1 MTHEQIKEKINQ
13 RRRQMLVHSCIY
25 YRFDTN
31 IVSDF
36 DYDRW
41 VNELME
47 LQRKYP
53 EIAQQCVY
61 QEDFQNLD
69 ETTSG
74 FNISHNRPE
83 IVRKA
88 QYLLKLKVKRR

>member
-47 LQRKYP
+47 LQRKHP

-61 QEDFQNLD
+61 QEDFKNLD

-74 FNISHNRPE
+74 FNLGHSRPE

-88 QYLLKLKVKRR
+88 QYLLKLQNK

>member
-53 EIAQQCVY
+53 EIAQQCAY
-61 QEDFQNLD
+61 QEDFKNLD

-74 FNISHNRPE
+74 FNLGHSRPE

-88 QYLLKLKVKRR
+88 QYLLKLQNK

>member
-61 QEDFQNLD
+61 QEDFKNLD

-74 FNISHNRPE
+74 FNLGHSRPE

-88 QYLLKLKVKRR
+88 QYLLKLQNK

>member
-1 MTHEQIKEKINQ
+1 
-13 RRRQMLVHSCIY
+13 MLVHSCIY

-74 FNISHNRPE
+74 FNIGHSRPE

-88 QYLLKLKVKRR
+88 QYLLKLNSVKGR

>member
-41 VNELME
+41 VNELM
-47 LQRKYP
+47 LST
-53 EIAQQCVY
+53 INSL
-61 QEDFQNLD
+61 FL
-69 ETTSG
+69 SG
-74 FNISHNRPE
+74 YVNRSIP
-83 IVRKA
+83 IHVVNTFID
-88 QYLLKLKVKRR
+88 L

>member
-31 IVSDF
+31 IVNDF

-61 QEDFQNLD
+61 QEDFKNLD

-74 FNISHNRPE
+74 FNLGHSRPE

-88 QYLLKLKVKRR
+88 QCLLKLQNK

>member
-1 MTHEQIKEKINQ
+1 
-13 RRRQMLVHSCIY
+13 MLVHSCIY

-53 EIAQQCVY
+53 EIAQQCAY
-61 QEDFQNLD
+61 QEDFKNLD

-74 FNISHNRPE
+74 FNLGHSRPE

-88 QYLLKLKVKRR
+88 QYLLKLQNK

>member
-1 MTHEQIKEKINQ
+1 MTYEQIKEKINQ

-61 QEDFQNLD
+61 QEDFKNLD

-74 FNISHNRPE
+74 FNIGHSRPE

-88 QYLLKLKVKRR
+88 QYLLKLQNK